1 MMGFECRLLAM
12 NLSTAVVGKSEA
24 VDPGLQAQ
32 AFHSKNRSNITKSKF
47 KSVDAALEKAWRSFQ
62 NDAVRKEAYC
72 DYVRA
77 VVKQQ
82 PILFRSHN
90 NFALIA
96 SNKVK
101 GLTKPNLTL
110 SRVHEAWLER

>member
-1 MMGFECRLLAM
+1 MMGFECRLLAI
-12 NLSTAVVGKSEA
+12 NLSTAVVGISEA

-47 KSVDAALEKAWRSFQ
+47 KSVDAALEKAWLSFP
-62 NDAVRKEAYC
+62 NNEIRKEAYC